1 MDEDKHNYDT
11 YFDDISPK
19 TINSRLKTGASFLA
33 SNFAAIAF
41 VAAAAIIIATT
52 WLDIKI
58 ANILSVRFAA
68 NAVVTMITYCTV
80 QMAMQDKGKTN
91 GKADPEYRRERAEYL
106 AKREQIIRMGSPRID
121 EFCTWSI
128 NASLKRH
135 ISALLCRHCKGLKYD
150 EWYSYFRPMDKRALV
165 AYCKSIR
172 HKSEQ
177 ELAHYP
183 LRRRQIP
190 ALLAV
195 RKMKPAKLTP
205 EMMVLEEAD
214 VWRNDGI
221 APSPAQIISRKNKYT
236 LAASVASAVFGVSL
250 TLSIMA
256 NPSLDSMIYAGIQ
269 LFLLCQRAVKGY
281 SVGCLA
287 YSVSGVAYHV
297 SQRQK
302 CEEYLA
308 WLDTN
313 YPAKTPEQKQSNTQ
327 DSIVLASNPS
337 TLA

>member
-1 MDEDKHNYDT
+1 MDDPDHKRYES
-11 YFDDISPK
+11 YFDDIDPK
-19 TINSRLKTGASFLA
+19 NVNSKLKNGASFLA

-58 ANILSVRFAA
+58 ANIFTVRFAA

-80 QMAMQDKGKTN
+80 QLAMQDKGKVN
-91 GKADPEYRRERAEYL
+91 GKTDPEYRRERAAYL
-106 AKREQIIRMGSPRID
+106 SIRERVIRLGSPRID
-121 EFCTWSI
+121 EFCTWSV
-128 NASLKRH
+128 NESLKRH
-135 ISALLCRHCKGLKYD
+135 ISALLCRHCKGMKYD
-150 EWYSYFRPMDKRALV
+150 EWYSFFRPMDKQQLK
-165 AYCKSIR
+165 AYCRSIKR
-172 HKSEQ
+172 RPPRD
-177 ELAHYP
+177 LPHYP
-183 LRRRQIP
+183 LKSRQIP
-190 ALLAV
+190 ALLAI
-195 RKMKPAKLTP
+195 RKMRPKHLTP

-221 APSPAQIISRKNKYT
+221 APSPTQVIARKNKYT
-236 LAASVASAVFGVSL
+236 IASSVAMALFGVSL

-256 NPSLDSMIYAGIQ
+256 DPSLDSLVYAGIQ

-308 WLDTN
+308 WLDSHKEEAS
-313 YPAKTPEQKQSNTQ
+313 PASQQVPE
-327 DSIVLASNPS
+327 DMPVPA
-337 TLA
+337 ADM